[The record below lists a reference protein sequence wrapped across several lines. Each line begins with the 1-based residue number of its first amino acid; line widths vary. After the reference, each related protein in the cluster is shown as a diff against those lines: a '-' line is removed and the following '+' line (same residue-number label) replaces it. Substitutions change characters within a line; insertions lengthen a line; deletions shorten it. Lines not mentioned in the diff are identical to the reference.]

1 MEMVRLLEAQRGV
14 KEGKNLQETFQLRKF
29 NSDDLEQVV
38 RINRLCLPENYT
50 DYFFVELHKRFP
62 ETFLVAE
69 ENGKIV
75 GYMMCRIEKGLSGFR
90 GIIKKGHVV
99 SIAVLPRHQHKGI
112 GRALMMKA
120 MENMGLYNTKLCFL
134 EVRVSNKAAVRLY
147 KNLGF
152 RVARVIRSYY
162 VDRED
167 AYVMSRELPFKPR
180 V

>member
-1 MEMVRLLEAQRGV
+1 MFKLFEASRGV
-14 KEGKNLQETFQLRKF
+14 KEGKDLQETFKLRKF

-38 RINRLCLPENYT
+38 HINRLCLPENYT
-50 DYFFVELHKRFP
+50 NYFFMELHKRFP

-69 ENGKIV
+69 ENGEIV
-75 GYMMCRIEKGLSGFR
+75 GYMMCRIKTGLSGFR

-99 SIAVLPRHQHKGI
+99 SIAVLPSHQHKGI
-112 GRALMMKA
+112 GRALMMQA
-120 MENMGLYNTKLCFL
+120 MGIMGLYNVKLCFL
-134 EVRVSNKAAVRLY
+134 EVRVSNKAAVNLY

-152 RVARVIRSYY
+152 KVARLIRGYY

-167 AYVMSRELPFKPR
+167 AYVMSRELPFKLR

>member
-1 MEMVRLLEAQRGV
+1 M
-14 KEGKNLQETFQLRKF
+14 QETFKLRKF
-29 NSDDLEQVV
+29 NSNDLEHVV
-38 RINRLCLPENYT
+38 HINRLCLPENYT
-50 DYFFVELHKRFP
+50 NYFFMELHKRFP

-69 ENGKIV
+69 ENGEIV
-75 GYMMCRIEKGLSGFR
+75 GYVMCRIETGLLGFGFR

-99 SIAVLPRHQHKGI
+99 SIAVLPSHQRKGI
-112 GRALMMKA
+112 GSALMMKV
-120 MENMGLYNTKLCFL
+120 MGNMRLHNAKQCFL
-134 EVRVSNKAAVRLY
+134 EVRVSNTAAVNLY

-152 RVARVIRSYY
+152 KITREIRGYY